1 MSEDWT
7 DDIENILE
15 NIRQN
20 SVLLNKHHK
29 NIYFF
34 YRNLQ
39 KYFRIPTICLS
50 AIGSVSSVG
59 LTEYLDQK
67 HISALTCGLSLIV
80 GIINS
85 VELFLKINDQ
95 LETELNNSKSFYVLA
110 VDIEKTLKLN
120 RENRGVS
127 STVYLEKKYSHY
139 IKLIENGNLV
149 HGTIKDV
156 LTQLPKIKK
165 GFLKDE
171 SSTSSS
177 LESENDASPS
187 QNNVTKFFRNI

>member
-7 DDIENILE
+7 DDIELILE

-59 LTEYLDQK
+59 LTHYLDQQ
-67 HISALTCGLSLIV
+67 HISAITCGLSLIV

-95 LETELNNSKSFYVLA
+95 LETELNNSKSFMFLLL
-110 VDIEKTLKLN
+110 ILK
-120 RENRGVS
+120 
-127 STVYLEKKYSHY
+127 
-139 IKLIENGNLV
+139 KL
-149 HGTIKDV
+149 
-156 LTQLPKIKK
+156 
-165 GFLKDE
+165 
-171 SSTSSS
+171 
-177 LESENDASPS
+177 
-187 QNNVTKFFRNI
+187 